1 MDGLFGCAAP
11 LSAKGQKE
19 TFQEL
24 LTESLGDACSY
35 ETVVNIHES
44 LNELIEEKKDLP
56 EPPTLKKPEMKQ
68 LLAENGA
75 TEEILDQFDEQFDR
89 AAGEKAEFLAT
100 NLTSQKALE
109 VRTPDAVVKISPE
122 RAALMETR
130 IIDGRPCLVI
140 PIEDYVE
147 VNGVPVRY

>member
-1 MDGLFGCAAP
+1 MA
-11 LSAKGQKE
+11 
-19 TFQEL
+19 
-24 LTESLGDACSY
+24 
-35 ETVVNIHES
+35 
-44 LNELIEEKKDLP
+44 EEKGFFKRLVSGLAKTRENIVSGMDSIFHGFSHIDEDFYEELEEVLIMGDLGV
-56 EPPTLKKPEMKQ
+56 Q
-68 LLAENGA
+68 A